1 MLPSSGPLATKAGA
15 FCDRGGLS
23 MSTFSR
29 LGIVIVVVTSG
40 LWLSEGR
47 VWAKA
52 TPEQQCQA
60 GRYKATTTYSA
71 CVQKLLAKEAG
82 GTGGGTD
89 KFEKAFFKCVAKYA
103 AAWPK
108 LQKKATGTGAACD
121 AARLVANSDG
131 TVTDNLS
138 GLQWEQK
145 TDDGSIHD
153 KDDRYKWSAAG
164 TAADGG
170 AFSTFLAALNGS
182 CFAGQCDWRLP
193 TLAELATLIQTP
205 CATEACVD
213 PLLGPTPTFFD
224 LYWSAT
230 TDVSTSFVGVWGVQ
244 SGPHVT
250 ERGKQGMEFVR
261 AVRGG
266 L

>member
-1 MLPSSGPLATKAGA
+1 M
-15 FCDRGGLS
+15 R
-23 MSTFSR
+23 TFSR
-29 LGIVIVVVTSG
+29 LGVLMFVLTGG
-40 LWLSEGR
+40 LGMGAGQ

-52 TPEQQCQA
+52 TPEQKCQA
-60 GRYKATTTYSA
+60 GRYQAAIAYSA

-89 KFEKAFFKCVAKYA
+89 KFEKAFFKCVAKYGA
-103 AAWPK
+103 VWPK

-121 AARLVANSDG
+121 AARLVANNDG

-138 GLQWEQK
+138 SLQWEQK

-170 AFSTFLAALNGS
+170 AFTTFLAGLNGA

-213 PLLGPTPTFFD
+213 PLLGPTVTFFD

-230 TDVSTSFVGVWGVQ
+230 TDVSWSTGAWGVQ

-250 ERGKQGMEFVR
+250 SRGKPGLEFVR

-266 L
+266 W